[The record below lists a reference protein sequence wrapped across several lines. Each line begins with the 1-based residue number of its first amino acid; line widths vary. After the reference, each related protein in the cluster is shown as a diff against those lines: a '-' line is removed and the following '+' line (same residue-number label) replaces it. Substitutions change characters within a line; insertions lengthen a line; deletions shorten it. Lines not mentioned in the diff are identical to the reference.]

1 MVGITTM
8 NDNYLIHY
16 GVKGMKWGVRHDPI
30 ATGNK
35 KSSFTLSNKQKK
47 ILKRVAIGAAITGGI
62 LLASYGAV
70 KVNDI
75 RNYKKISKAA
85 KSAVQE
91 VLRRNNRESMQRVR
105 SEYSTPFYKRNYSKQ
120 ELKDYIIRDYKED
133 VVKNRIKASRDE
145 KELISEGYKEF
156 KKLQKARVEDIIK
169 PSYFGKKSS
178 WYDPYRRI
186 NDYRKIGY

>member
-1 MVGITTM
+1 M
-8 NDNYLIHY
+8 NDRYLIHY

-30 ATGNK
+30 TTGNK
-35 KSSFTLSNKQKK
+35 KSSFSLSNKQKK
-47 ILKRVAIGAAITGGI
+47 ILKRVAIGAAITGGV

-75 RNYKKISKAA
+75 HNYRKISKAA

-91 VLRRNNRESMQRVR
+91 VLRRNNREAMQRAR
-105 SEYSTPFYKRNYSKQ
+105 SEYSTSFYKRNFNEQ
-120 ELKDYIIRDYKED
+120 ELKDHIIERYKEH
-133 VVKNRIKASRDE
+133 VIKNRNKASKDE

-169 PSYFGKKSS
+169 PSPFGKKSS
-178 WYDPYRRI
+178 WYDPYKRI